1 MFAASMRFRNK
12 QRGQTTLTV
21 VLVLGIFLLGFI
33 ALAVDFSNL
42 WFKRQAAQG
51 VADAVCQAAAVNLL
65 IQVSKGAPT
74 AGQGFTPGTP
84 FDCSANT
91 GWAACQYAQINGFSL
106 SGIST
111 PDVEGNEVHV
121 SFPSSVTGITT
132 PPSSI
137 AGSYPF
143 IRADATDRSRVFF
156 TTLFTGKHTQDVVAN
171 SVCGLTQSLA
181 PIPLIVLH
189 PSCSHSFEISGSGSL
204 AILGGPVKSVQV
216 NSDNQTCAAATG
228 STQCN
233 GNGTIDLSAGG
244 PNFSGSNFGVYGLPT
259 SSNAPGNYLPG
270 TTGSWRQPSLPIPD
284 PYALTPV
291 PTRPSAAPAPSPVGY
306 HVWGCPDTAGCTLYQ
321 PGLYTQ
327 PIIVAGA
334 TAIFAKG
341 VYYMEPTSYPGAS
354 SSGGNCGSPSSCATK
369 PTGQCNAAL
378 LVDSNGV
385 VRPAIDPAT
394 GDDKAG
400 IMFYFSGTPAN
411 KYAAAVFG
419 SNAGKSGG
427 RTIDVFDTT
436 RMICPGASAP
446 DARANVPATV
456 PGNVLMGECTKSG
469 TYIDALANPSEAAGK
484 ARGLLYFQDHAN
496 ADPKGQTNMQG
507 GGGLALAG
515 TLYLHNCTATPC
527 LSTDYQAFLQLQGT
541 PGSGTYVFG
550 EIVADQFEL
559 AGNGAVAMQL
569 SADKTIDVL
578 KVQLLQ

>member
-1 MFAASMRFRNK
+1 MKMFAARVNSLRR

-51 VADAVCQAAAVNLL
+51 VADSVCQAAAVNLL
-65 IQVSKGAPT
+65 IQVSNGT
-74 AGQGFTPGTP
+74 ATTGQGFTPGTP
-84 FDCSANT
+84 FDCSANKT
-91 GWAACQYAQINGFSL
+91 WAACQYAQINGFSL
-106 SGIST
+106 SGIAT
-111 PDVEGNEVHV
+111 ADTEGNEVHV

-132 PPSSI
+132 PPASI

-156 TTLFTGKHTQDVVAN
+156 ATLFTGKHTQDVVAN

-189 PSCSHSFEISGSGSL
+189 PSCAHSFEIGGSGSL

-216 NSDNQTCAAATG
+216 NSDNATCAAATAP
-228 STQCN
+228 SQCS
-233 GNGTIDLSAGG
+233 GGGTIDLSAGG
-244 PNFSGSNFGVYGLPT
+244 PNFTGSNFGVYGLPT
-259 SSNAPGNYLPG
+259 VTNEPSGYNGG
-270 TTGSWRQPSLPIPD
+270 TTGHWRQPSLPIPD

-291 PTRPSAAPAPSPVGY
+291 PTRPSAAPAPTAVTYPN
-306 HVWGCPDTAGCTLYQ
+306 WGCPDHSGCTLYK

-327 PIIVAGA
+327 PIIVTGA

-341 VYYMEPTSYPGAS
+341 VYYIEPTSYPGAS
-354 SSGGNCGSPSSCATK
+354 SSGGNCGNPSSCSTK
-369 PTGQCNAAL
+369 PSGQCNAGL

-400 IMFYFSGTPAN
+400 IMFYFSGTVAN

-427 RTIDVFDTT
+427 RTIDAFDTS
-436 RMICPGASAP
+436 RMICPGGTVP
-446 DARANVPATV
+446 DPKANVPATV
-456 PGNVLMGECTKSG
+456 PGNALMGECTAKG
-469 TYIDALANPSEAAGK
+469 TYIDATANPSESAGK

-496 ADPKGQTNMQG
+496 GDPKGQTNMQG

-515 TLYLHNCTATPC
+515 TLYLHNTGYA
-527 LSTDYQAFLQLQGT
+527 AFLQLQGT

-550 EIVADQFEL
+550 EIVTDQFEL
-559 AGNGAVAMQL
+559 AGNGSVAMQL
-569 SADKTIDVL
+569 SADRTIDVL